1 MLVPLVPPLFSDLI
15 PPQGNHAQGV
25 AMSGERLGV
34 PCTIVM
40 PNGTPSIKVRNVAR
54 MGAKV
59 VLHGADFD
67 AAKA

>member
-1 MLVPLVPPLFSDLI
+1 
-15 PPQGNHAQGV
+15 
-25 AMSGERLGV
+25 MSGERLGV

-59 VLHGADFD
+59 VLHGADFAPD
-67 AAKA
+67 TPSSPELRQSDP